1 LFWSLSSQ
9 VEYHTKFFEAKL
21 WRKFKTF
28 WAFYLRFE
36 LTSVFLLGL
45 YFSTRF
51 YVPTCVHS
59 MCVFFHGYLFDVIW
73 VLGLKYWTSK
83 VVASVYSHHKS
94 SKVCSLLKTALS
106 QKFIWFINNNIFVIL
121 KITPLNNNLLNF
133 GFTYELNYLSGG
145 LNKW

>member
-1 LFWSLSSQ
+1 MSWSLSSQ

-28 WAFYLRFE
+28 WAFYLLFE

-94 SKVCSLLKTALS
+94 SKVCSLLKNYTTPKIYLVYR
-106 QKFIWFINNNIFVIL
+106 QQYFCDL
-121 KITPLNNNLLNF
+121 KNHPI
-133 GFTYELNYLSGG
+133 EQ
-145 LNKW
+145 